1 MVSLRHLKVGSVNFD
16 VLLRADIVVEY
27 NPAAEAFRNFE
38 SESQSGMMSSL
49 HLDHDDDRRRG
60 ASRAN
65 SVRFDESANHH
76 GASSRQ
82 SMEMLPV
89 RTGSGMGMSERS
101 YSHRSDGRGS
111 TSGLSMRA
119 NSFGLEPSRLL
130 GSTTNSPRA
139 AANPPP
145 GFLFLGPV
153 PSIIRCWL
161 SEDFSNDSVL
171 YAAVCTGSYNS
182 SISRNIVRRL
192 GFEANIAEDSGSPKI
207 KLSVYL
213 TEATIQHSSS
223 SRSSS
228 PAPQVPTLSTRFSV
242 YDAAENDRSIQVLL
256 GSDVLR
262 SHNADILLSEDR
274 LLIFDDERNRLAVP
288 LVRPES
294 ESTYR
299 SLATMSATQQSSQH
313 EVEKTPS
320 RTTAN
325 GQYTPSVIRPPR
337 FDLQASTAES
347 SAPSSP
353 AILPNADAIE
363 AESAEA
369 QPRKSEDNQAAGG
382 SGSEKSFTASKP
394 QTPSA
399 SSASGSGGVWGSTWR
414 SGGPVTS
421 SGTTDPSATKSA
433 SGYARAGSGRSMKVL
448 RPSVGKS
455 MASSTR
461 AFSATG
467 PSSSSTSSWGTG
479 GAGEKVVETPRQDS
493 QSSLADTTNKPASTA
508 TATKPTAAAAGA
520 AVDQSSTLPT
530 KANPIGQASAFGWLN
545 SSGR

>member
-1 MVSLRHLKVGSVNFD
+1 
-16 VLLRADIVVEY
+16 
-27 NPAAEAFRNFE
+27 
-38 SESQSGMMSSL
+38 
-49 HLDHDDDRRRG
+49 
-60 ASRAN
+60 
-65 SVRFDESANHH
+65 
-76 GASSRQ
+76 
-82 SMEMLPV
+82 
-89 RTGSGMGMSERS
+89 
-101 YSHRSDGRGS
+101 
-111 TSGLSMRA
+111 MRA
-119 NSFGLEPSRLL
+119 NSFGLESSRLL

-161 SEDFSNDSVL
+161 SDDFSNDSVL

-182 SISRNIVRRL
+182 SISRNVVRQL
-192 GFEANIAEDSGSPKI
+192 GFEGNIAEDSGSPKI
-207 KLSVYL
+207 KLSIYL

-228 PAPQVPTLSTRFSV
+228 PAPQVPTLSARFNV
-242 YDAAENDRSIQVLL
+242 FEATENDTSIQVLL

-274 LLIFDDERNRLAVP
+274 LLIFDDERNRLAIP

-299 SLATMSATQQSSQH
+299 SLSTMSATQQSSQR
-313 EVEKTPS
+313 EAEKTPS

-325 GQYTPSVIRPPR
+325 GQYTPSVIRPPQ

-353 AILPNADAIE
+353 AILPNTDASEFGEQRKADAG
-363 AESAEA
+363 SAEA
-369 QPRKSEDNQAAGG
+369 QSRKSEDNQAAGG

-394 QTPSA
+394 TTPSA
-399 SSASGSGGVWGSTWR
+399 SSASGGVWGSTWR

-467 PSSSSTSSWGTG
+467 PSSSTSSWGTG
-479 GAGEKVVETPRQDS
+479 GAGEKVAETPRQES
-493 QSSLADTTNKPASTA
+493 QTALTDTTNKPAST
-508 TATKPTAAAAGA
+508 TAAAGTKPTGAVAADPA
-520 AVDQSSTLPT
+520 SSLPT
-530 KANPIGQASAFGWLN
+530 KANPVGQASAFGWLN
-545 SSGR
+545 SGGR